1 MPVYVR
7 YSGWYVYSW
16 TNDNEEPIHF
26 HISEGKPTENATKI
40 WIMKNEALIR
50 STIWRSKA
58 LLLIQNVQEIM
69 PIPGYFFSS
78 QQVLYCTKHIQYR
91 HLI

>member
-50 STIWRSKA
+50 
-58 LLLIQNVQEIM
+58 
-69 PIPGYFFSS
+69 
-78 QQVLYCTKHIQYR
+78 
-91 HLI
+91 